1 MRGADGAGLVWAL
14 WGWGVRWER
23 GLGGIAWLSIAILL
37 SRTGDVLN
45 LYQTLRDLDMAF
57 HGTFAQPEGEN

>member
-1 MRGADGAGLVWAL
+1 MGLGGAVGEGI
-14 WGWGVRWER
+14 
-23 GLGGIAWLSIAILL
+23 GGIAWLSIAILL